1 MIAPANDRPGWQGR
15 LTLRYTHSPDR
26 AATTGHDV
34 HEGPLR
40 VLKAL
45 YPEGPGICHH
55 VLVHPPGGVVGGDV
69 LKVDVHLASGAHTLI
84 TTPGATRFYRS
95 TGALAQQRC
104 ELTLQAG
111 ARLEWLPLEAIA
123 YPGCIADNEVLLQ
136 LHGDAQMIGWDVI
149 ALGLPAAGAAF
160 DTGVFTQ
167 RLAWP
172 GHWLEQGH
180 IDARDALLRH
190 SKLGLAGQPVLATM
204 WLASG
209 TPLTTAQTEALLE
222 AARALCANDETLMAG
237 STAPHSRLV
246 LLRVLAPQVEGAL
259 RLLKAVRAAWRAQAW
274 GLPPNEPRVWKN

>member
-1 MIAPANDRPGWQGR
+1 MSVRPTGWQGR
-15 LTLRYTHSPDR
+15 LTLRYTHEPNR
-26 AATTGHDV
+26 GATAAYDV

-45 YPEGPGICHH
+45 YPEGEGICHH

-69 LKVDVHLASGAHTLI
+69 LKVNVHVATGAHALI

-95 TGALAQQRC
+95 AGALAEQRC

-123 YPGCIADNEVLLQ
+123 YPGCIAHNEVALQ
-136 LHGDAQMIGWDVI
+136 LQGDAQMIGWDVL
-149 ALGLPAAGAAF
+149 ALGLPASDAAF

-172 GHWLEQGH
+172 GHWLEQGR
-180 IDARDALLRH
+180 IDAHDTLLRQ
-190 SKLGLAGQPVLATM
+190 SRLGLAGQPVLATM

-209 TPLTTAQTEALLE
+209 TPLLAAQIDALLE
-222 AARALCANDETLMAG
+222 AAREASAKQDAVMAG
-237 STAPHSRLV
+237 STAPQPRLV
-246 LLRVLAPQVEGAL
+246 LLRVLAPQVESAL
-259 RLLKAVRAAWRAQAW
+259 RLLKTVRAAWRTQAW
-274 GLPPNEPRVWKN
+274 GLPANEPRVWQS